1 MVATNGRC
9 LVLVAA
15 CPPGAVPIM
24 PLRLTASLPELAA
37 SSTAK
42 RWPLPRRSTISVRAG
57 PIASTIFRSPRCALK
72 RFFQIYLVAFQLRVS
87 DAHRR

>member
-57 PIASTIFRSPRCALK
+57 PIASTISEVCAK
-72 RFFQIYLVAFQLRVS
+72 AFFPNLFGRVS
-87 DAHRR
+87 VARK

>member
-57 PIASTIFRSPRCALK
+57 PIASTIMAL
-72 RFFQIYLVAFQLRVS
+72 RGVR
-87 DAHRR
+87 